1 VELQNASGDPKYI
14 LINRLFSGTNIER
27 KTIVYGT
34 GKHSR
39 DSYDPAAQLVFVAFV
54 LPLYGSGAVS
64 FSFWPSIKVKDDRE
78 SCSMKAPSLCF
89 GEALLTETKVESGDI
104 SKQKRNLC
112 QLQVTGMT

>member
-1 VELQNASGDPKYI
+1 MELQNASGDPKYI

-54 LPLYGSGAVS
+54 LPLYGSGAIS
-64 FSFWPSIKVKDDRE
+64 LSFWNSIKGGDNQE
-78 SCSMKAPSLCF
+78 SCGMNAPCLL
-89 GEALLTETKVESGDI
+89 EALLTETRVESGDI